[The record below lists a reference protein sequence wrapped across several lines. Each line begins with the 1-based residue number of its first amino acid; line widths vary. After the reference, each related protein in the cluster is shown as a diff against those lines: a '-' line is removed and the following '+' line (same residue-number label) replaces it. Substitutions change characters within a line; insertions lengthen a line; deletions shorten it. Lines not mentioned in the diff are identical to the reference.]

1 MTAKKG
7 VRRLLPFCLFTC
19 LLFSCTT
26 DSYEKGQGKYS
37 LMQADLCELTVNGQ
51 KQGTSFVTDDGDTYQ
66 LLSPYTGTWITTADT
81 VYRTIIYYNK
91 VETGQATPLSV
102 GLVTTLK
109 PLEHWRYK
117 ELPTDPVGLEST
129 WLAANGKYLNLGLLV
144 KTARVDDEEP
154 PHSVGLAQD
163 TVYQHDDRRTAC
175 YRLLH
180 NQNDIPQY
188 YTNRR
193 YVSILLP
200 QPRPDTIRLQ
210 VHTYDGLKERIFI
223 P

>member
-1 MTAKKG
+1 MTAQKG
-7 VRRLLPFCLFTC
+7 VRRLLPFYLFTC

-117 ELPTDPVGLEST
+117 ELPTDPVGLESA

>member
-1 MTAKKG
+1 MTAQKG
-7 VRRLLPFCLFTC
+7 ARRLLPFYLFTC

-117 ELPTDPVGLEST
+117 ELPTDPVGLESA

>member
-1 MTAKKG
+1 MTAQKG
-7 VRRLLPFCLFTC
+7 ARRLLPFYLFTC

-51 KQGTSFVTDDGDTYQ
+51 KQGASFVTDDGDTYQ

-117 ELPTDPVGLEST
+117 ELPTDPVGLESA

>member
-1 MTAKKG
+1 MTAQKG
-7 VRRLLPFCLFTC
+7 ARRLLPFYLFTC

-51 KQGTSFVTDDGDTYQ
+51 KQGASFVTDDGDTYQ

-117 ELPTDPVGLEST
+117 ELPTDPVGLESA

-188 YTNRR
+188 YTKRR

-210 VHTYDGLKERIFI
+210 VHTYDGLKERIFL